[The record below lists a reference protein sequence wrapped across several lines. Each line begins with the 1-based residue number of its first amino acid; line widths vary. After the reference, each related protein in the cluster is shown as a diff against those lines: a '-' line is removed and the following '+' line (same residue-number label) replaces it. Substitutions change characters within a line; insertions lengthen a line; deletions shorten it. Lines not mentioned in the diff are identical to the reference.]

1 MEERYF
7 PPNVNALAHVL
18 DRIDPMPNP
27 EPPAPDVP
35 EPPELSDEAQ
45 VAQGLANYAL
55 IKEAIGILVDLGV
68 PRDQIP
74 EAQHVDEFEARM
86 RASAIETTSTAA
98 PAEPE
103 PASDVTQAE
112 PATLTDPAKSDPIE
126 SF

>member
-1 MEERYF
+1 
-7 PPNVNALAHVL
+7 
-18 DRIDPMPNP
+18 MPNP